1 MQTIQITN
9 DNIQSF
15 FLTPEQIKQAE
26 EMRKKEET
34 ERYWMRID
42 HVLGDVQSSHEMN
55 EDLGDE
61 E

>member
-15 FLTPEQIKQAE
+15 FLTPEEIKRA
-26 EMRKKEET
+26 KDLET
-34 ERYWMRID
+34 EKYWMRID

-55 EDLGDE
+55 EDLGE
-61 E
+61 EES